1 MAWGVVSVLA
11 GAALLASMLTF
22 DVREISWNYLN
33 KSGEV
38 MEGTTNLLN
47 VVGLYGAGIVY
58 WVLGEWPGCWRFAG
72 LVGILPFYPRTL
84 AWCDLWWRLSA
95 GERVSVSDCR
105 HYGAEW

>member
-1 MAWGVVSVLA
+1 MALDAQERHVFEHEEDRPPVWMGMAWGAVSVLA

-22 DVREISWNYLN
+22 DVREIGWNYLN

-58 WVLGEWPGCWRFAG
+58 WVLGGWPGCW
-72 LVGILPFYPRTL
+72 
-84 AWCDLWWRLSA
+84 
-95 GERVSVSDCR
+95 
-105 HYGAEW
+105 